1 MGEERDAKRHLRW
14 QECVK
19 KDGGNERVFAG
30 RIQCGIQID
39 TDSTSAS
46 SALTPEFSKVLESN
60 GRRAHNDCMQ
70 IYPTDRHTHKHTH
83 IYAYI
88 YCMWA
93 VVLAPDF
100 CVCDMKV

>member
-1 MGEERDAKRHLRW
+1 M
-14 QECVK
+14 K
-19 KDGGNERVFAG
+19 KDGGNKRVFAG

-39 TDSTSAS
+39 TDITSA
-46 SALTPEFSKVLESN
+46 SALTPEFSKVLDSN
-60 GRRAHNDCMQ
+60 GRRAHYDCTQ
-70 IYPTDRHTHKHTH
+70 IYPADRHTHKHTD

-100 CVCDMKV
+100 CMCGMRA